1 MSKSNRRAKDR
12 RKSVLESLEKEPS
25 GGSTTH
31 AAKRATAPLGGTATV
46 CTITHYCRTIIF
58 KYPGCHLTSED
69 QDLYEMIY
77 EDETFK
83 AAVVSDLPAYFQE
96 GRSGFD
102 HYAIDV
108 SLKDGVDRVYSK
120 EASQQKNPN
129 VPIFLVIEQYE
140 SIPVT
145 KFENGECF
153 LIDECRDGE
162 AMIKGGR
169 EGKRALLAFRTINGA
184 WPDFSSS
191 MQAVNTVVAAV
202 KVEQK
207 VTHHIDELYSCSC
220 FVSDDGRAVYTL
232 NLTMSI
238 GYGGLRVSSPVDA
251 KGLRDKVTG
260 VRSIHDGLRRDSVT
274 KPQVAELIDSVL
286 LDKTQDDR
294 YFRLWY
300 LRLWQAAADAKKL
313 LGQPKFEDSPT
324 VIAGKLTPKELK
336 AYRHSIAHW
345 WTGKVDFSFVTG
357 IQQTVLELLRR
368 KYRGGTP

>member
-1 MSKSNRRAKDR
+1 MSRNYRRAKER

-31 AAKRATAPLGGTATV
+31 AAKLAAAPLCGTATV
-46 CTITHYCRTIIF
+46 CTITHYCRTTIF

-96 GRSGFD
+96 GRSEFD

-108 SLKDGVDRVYSK
+108 SLRDGVDRVCHK
-120 EASQQKNPN
+120 EVGPQKNPN
-129 VPIFLVIEQYE
+129 VPIFLVAEQYE

-145 KFENGECF
+145 KFGNGECF
-153 LIDECRDGE
+153 LVDERRDGE
-162 AMIKGGR
+162 EVIEEGR
-169 EGKRALLAFRTINGA
+169 TGERALVAFKTINGT
-184 WPDFSSS
+184 WPDFSPA

-202 KVEQK
+202 KVEQN

-220 FVSDDGRAVYTL
+220 FVSDDGKAVYTL

-238 GYGGLRVSSPVDA
+238 GYDGLRVSSPVDA

-260 VRSIHDGLRRDSVT
+260 VRSIHDELRRDSVT

-300 LRLWQAAADAKKL
+300 LRLWQAVADAKRL
-313 LGQPKFEDSPT
+313 LGQPKE
-324 VIAGKLTPKELK
+324 
-336 AYRHSIAHW
+336 
-345 WTGKVDFSFVTG
+345 VT
-357 IQQTVLELLRR
+357 T
-368 KYRGGTP
+368 